1 MSGKFK
7 RFLTELGQDFKKAL
21 PWLESFGEAAVSA
34 FLPALGPLFN
44 QTVNAVVTVE
54 QKYAALG
61 KQSGT
66 GAQKL
71 ADVVEIMGPLVAVAL
86 QDAGKA
92 SDEAAVENY
101 INSVVE
107 ILNTTPAPEIQAP
120 AASS

>member
-7 RFLTELGQDFKKAL
+7 RFLTEIGADFKKAL
-21 PWLESFGEAAVSA
+21 PWIETFGEAAVSA
-34 FLPALGPLFN
+34 FLPAMSPIFN
-44 QTVNAVVTVE
+44 QTVNAVVTAE
-54 QKYAALG
+54 QSFAALG

-66 GAQKL
+66 GEQKL
-71 ADVVEIMGPLVAVAL
+71 AQVLAIMGPLIGTAL
-86 QDAGKA
+86 EDAGKA
-92 SDEAAVENY
+92 HDETAVENY